1 MAAFTTI
8 AAATVAVGAPLLKGS
23 IANSASKTAA
33 RMAGRLNLK
42 KEQLE
47 QDSIAR
53 LEANYYDAV
62 RANTD
67 IYDKQLQTGNAIT
80 GQIIET
86 AAEGDQRG
94 LSATAGKVKQA
105 SDATLGVVADKFAAE
120 KTTIDMARAA
130 AAEKDASEI
139 AGLFDDRAAAA
150 GVKADALTQQAD
162 DLKGQAIGS
171 FIDAGTSA
179 LSAGVTAFGG
189 VGGMAN
195 AEGNAIKALLKSGA
209 AKTDAEALK
218 MVQGLNGKQ
227 LRQVSKSGREFQ
239 KPIGNEI
246 NTAPMTLTMND
257 IDGNPVT
264 NTLTPPDDPNLVQQ
278 VGGAINQAGQF
289 IGGQANSFFQKL
301 QAFQNP
307 FGDFS
312 KMFENLGIYKPSVTS
327 TTNNP

>member
-130 AAEKDASEI
+130 ASEKDASTI

-150 GVKADALTQQAD
+150 GVKADELTQQAD

-179 LSAGVTAFGG
+179 LSAGATAFGG
-189 VGGMAN
+189 IGGGAN
-195 AEGNAIKALLKSGA
+195 GAGNAIKALLKSGA
-209 AKTDAEALK
+209 AKTDAEALA
-218 MVQGLNGKQ
+218 MVKGLDGKQ

-239 KPIGNEI
+239 QPASEI
-246 NTAPMTLTMND
+246 QTQPVTLTTMD
-257 IDGNPVT
+257 INGNPVA
-264 NTLTPPDDPNLVQQ
+264 NTPTPPADPNVVQQ
-278 VGGAINQAGQF
+278 VGSSINQAGQF
-289 IGGQANSFFQKL
+289 IGGQANTFFQKL

>member
-47 QDSIAR
+47 EDSIAR

-67 IYDKQLQTGNAIT
+67 MYDKQLQTGNAIT

-130 AAEKDASEI
+130 ASEKDASTI

-189 VGGMAN
+189 IGGGAN
-195 AEGNAIKALLKSGA
+195 GAGNAIKALLKSGA
-209 AKTDAEALK
+209 AGTDAEALK
-218 MVQGLNGKQ
+218 MVEGLDATQ
-227 LRQVSKSGREFQ
+227 LRQISKSG
-239 KPIGNEI
+239 
-246 NTAPMTLTMND
+246 
-257 IDGNPVT
+257 
-264 NTLTPPDDPNLVQQ
+264 
-278 VGGAINQAGQF
+278 
-289 IGGQANSFFQKL
+289 
-301 QAFQNP
+301 QAFQPPTPAANMP
-307 FGDFS
+307 T
-312 KMFENLGIYKPSVTS
+312 P
-327 TTNNP
+327 TNMGKAKKKK

>member
-1 MAAFTTI
+1 MATFTTI

-67 IYDKQLQTGNAIT
+67 MYDKQLQTGNAIT

-130 AAEKDASEI
+130 ASEKDASTI

-162 DLKGQAIGS
+162 NLKGQAIGS

-189 VGGMAN
+189 IGGGAN
-195 AEGNAIKALLKSGA
+195 GAGNAIKALLKSGA
-209 AKTDAEALK
+209 AKTDAEALE
-218 MVQGLNGKQ
+218 MVKGLDGKQ
-227 LRQVSKSGREFQ
+227 LRQISKSGQAFQ
-239 KPIGNEI
+239 PPTPAAPALNMPTPTNMGMPGA
-246 NTAPMTLTMND
+246 TAAPAA
-257 IDGNPVT
+257 PA
-264 NTLTPPDDPNLVQQ
+264 DPNVVQQ
-278 VGGAINQAGQF
+278 VGASINQAGQF
-289 IGGQANSFFQKL
+289 IGGQANTFFQKL